1 MYLLKI
7 SKNGNVIEDDGI
19 FGIPEFKELI
29 DSKTFGN
36 RGLMYVSYIAD
47 YDSPYRHFTL
57 DERVRVVSKDMFQ
70 DYEWKGSKN
79 KKIAAAILKYNE
91 LQYDPLD
98 AQLSAFN
105 EKINEYTELLD
116 STKINI
122 DNAADIQKIMIGVEK
137 VLGTRQKLL
146 DAIERRGERSKI
158 AGNREL
164 SYLETLQSQKNV

>member
-36 RGLMYVSYIAD
+36 KGLIYVAYIAD

-57 DERVRVVSKDMFQ
+57 EERVRVVSKDMFQ

-79 KKIAAAILKYNE
+79 KKIAAAILKYNQ

-164 SYLETLQSQKNV
+164 SYLETLLSQKNV

>member
-7 SKNGNVIEDDGI
+7 SNKGSVVEDDGI
-19 FGIPEFKELI
+19 FGIPEFKDLI
-29 DSKTFGN
+29 DSKNFGSK
-36 RGLMYVSYIAD
+36 GLMYVAYIAD

-57 DERVRVVSKDMFQ
+57 DERVRVVSKDLYQ

-79 KKIAAAILKYNE
+79 KKIAAAILKYNQ

>member
-36 RGLMYVSYIAD
+36 KGLMYVAYIAD

-57 DERVRVVSKDMFQ
+57 EERVRVVSKDMFQ

-79 KKIAAAILKYNE
+79 KKIAAAILKYNQ

>member
-36 RGLMYVSYIAD
+36 KGLIYVAYIAD

-57 DERVRVVSKDMFQ
+57 EERVRVVSKDMFQ

-79 KKIAAAILKYNE
+79 KKIAAAILKYNQ

>member
-7 SKNGNVIEDDGI
+7 SNKGSVVEDDGI
-19 FGIPEFKELI
+19 FGIPEFKDLI
-29 DSKTFGN
+29 DSKSFGSK
-36 RGLMYVSYIAD
+36 GLMYVAYIAD

-57 DERVRVVSKDMFQ
+57 DERVRVVSKDLYQ

-79 KKIAAAILKYNE
+79 KKIAAAILKYNQ

>member
-7 SKNGNVIEDDGI
+7 SKKGNIIQDDGI

-29 DSKTFGN
+29 DSKTLGN
-36 RGLMYVSYIAD
+36 RALMYVSYIAD
-47 YDSPYRHFTL
+47 YDSPYRHFTES
-57 DERVRVVSKDMFQ
+57 ERVRVVAKDLFD

-79 KKIAAAILKYNE
+79 KKIANAILKYNE

-105 EKINEYTELLD
+105 EKIDENTTLLEN
-116 STKINI
+116 TKINI
-122 DNAADIQKIMIGVEK
+122 DNASDIQKVMIGVEK
-137 VLGTRQKLL
+137 ILATRQNLL
-146 DAIERRGERSKI
+146 DSIERRGERSKI
-158 AGNREL
+158 ARNREL

>member
-36 RGLMYVSYIAD
+36 RGLMYVAYIAD

-57 DERVRVVSKDMFQ
+57 EERVRVVSKDMFQ

-79 KKIAAAILKYNE
+79 KKIAAAILKYNQ

>member
-36 RGLMYVSYIAD
+36 RGLMYVAYIAD

-57 DERVRVVSKDMFQ
+57 EERVRVVSKDMFK

-79 KKIAAAILKYNE
+79 KKIAAAILKYNQ

>member
-7 SKNGNVIEDDGI
+7 SKNGNVVEDDGI

-29 DSKTFGN
+29 DSKTFGAK
-36 RGLMYVSYIAD
+36 GLMYVAYISD